1 MSRPRALLLDQFEE
15 ILAGAAL
22 IVVVLAVC
30 WGVVTRYVTA
40 EPATWAGEVAAIAF
54 AWLIFIG
61 ASAALK
67 RGMHVHIDMLLILL
81 PEAPRH
87 AVTLAGD
94 AIVIVFLAIGFVLAA
109 EFSID
114 SWDSPT
120 SVLRLPLSIVYGSVV
135 VGFACLLCRYAAV
148 VRVHYRDQVSE

>member
-30 WGVVTRYVTA
+30 WGVITRYVTA

-67 RGMHVHIDMLLILL
+67 RAMHVHIDMLLILL
-81 PEAPRH
+81 PEAPRR

-94 AIVIVFLAIGFVLAA
+94 AIVLVFLAIGLVLAA
-109 EFSID
+109 AFSID

-135 VGFACLLCRYAAV
+135 VGFACLLWRYAAV
-148 VRVHYRDQVSE
+148 VRVHYRDRVSE